1 MSEII
6 TTLHKKDDS
15 TVNVYP
21 NIKADNIPSGAITTA
36 KIANGAVT
44 EDKLEQSV
52 KDSINMIFNFY
63 DPEEDKFTVGTF
75 IANDE
80 AYFNDNVKV
89 TGNLDVSGDI
99 NTENGIY
106 INNNE
111 VKILKRH
118 SIEMRLRDEDDPSDY
133 RDLAISFISS
143 ILEPI
148 TTFNELMNECSKMIY
163 HAVVDRGLDYTGYIN
178 NVDFDLGNIAIYVG
192 KIGSSDMGASE
203 EIEFNSADS
212 IVDVVTDL

>member
-6 TTLHKKDDS
+6 TTLHKKDDA

-21 NIKADNIPSGAITTA
+21 NIKADNIPSGA
-36 KIANGAVT
+36 VT
-44 EDKLEQSV
+44 EDKLAQSV

-75 IANDE
+75 IVNDE
-80 AYFNDNVKV
+80 SYFTNDVYV
-89 TGNLDVSGDI
+89 TGNLDVTGDI
-99 NTENGIY
+99 NTANSIY

-111 VKILKRH
+111 VKVLKRH
-118 SIEMRLRDEDDPSDY
+118 SIEMRLRNEDDPSDY

-148 TTFNELMNECSKMIY
+148 TTFNELINECAKMIY

-178 NVDFDLGNIAIYVG
+178 KVDLDLGLIAIYVG
-192 KIGSSDMGASE
+192 KIGSSDLGSAE